1 VSSYL
6 ERLFSLSGRPAIV
19 TGGTRGIGAA
29 IAEALSGAGADTV
42 AVGRSVPQVRAPAV
56 RYEQCDVRIERDF
69 VALCERVLGTASGHP
84 ILVNGAGI
92 TRTAENESQASG
104 IFDETLE
111 ANLKAVFRC
120 CHAVVPFMQRAGGGA
135 IINVTSIG
143 SVLGFPG
150 NPGYVAAKGGLRML
164 TKALA
169 LDLAP
174 GNIRVNNLAPGYVR
188 TAMTEASYNDPARHA
203 ERVARMMIPRWGEPE
218 DLAGAAIFLAS
229 DAARYVTGTD
239 IFVDGGWVA
248 RGL

>member
-6 ERLFSLSGRPAIV
+6 ERLFSLSGRTAIV

-29 IAEALSGAGADTV
+29 IAEALSGAGASTV
-42 AVGRSVPQVRAPAV
+42 AVGRGTPDAPVASI
-56 RYEQCDVRIERDF
+56 RYEQCDVCSEHDF
-69 VALCERVLGTASGHP
+69 SELCTRVLGTASAHP
-84 ILVNGAGI
+84 ILVNCAGI
-92 TRTAENESQASG
+92 TRAPAHESQASS

-111 ANLKAVFRC
+111 ANLKAVFRSC
-120 CHAVVPFMQRAGGGA
+120 QAAIPFMKRAGGGA

-143 SVLGFPG
+143 AVLGFPG

-164 TKALA
+164 TRALA

-174 GNIRVNNLAPGYVR
+174 SNIRVNNIAPGYIR
-188 TAMTEASYNDPARHA
+188 TAMTEASYSDPVKHA
-203 ERVARMMIPRWGEPE
+203 ERLARMMIPRWGEPA

-229 DAARYVTGTD
+229 NAARYVTAAD
-239 IFVDGGWVA
+239 IFVDGGWSA